1 MSFSDFLKEKDI
13 DTNNREIVEL
23 LQIFYQEGYMQGV
36 HDKSPNYE
44 YSLKYKKVVE
54 RVLSLFSRTLNP
66 IGLDN
71 LEKDLEYYLNDRRER
86 ENYLDMLP
94 KIKLA
99 YKYFKTKAYERE
111 DYFREHFM
119 DD

>member
-1 MSFSDFLKEKDI
+1 MCFGDFLKEKGI

-54 RVLSLFSRTLNP
+54 RVLSLFRRTLNP

-71 LEKDLEYYLNDRRER
+71 LEKALDVMDEYD
-86 ENYLDMLP
+86 
-94 KIKLA
+94 K
-99 YKYFKTKAYERE
+99 
-111 DYFREHFM
+111 EHPSLF
-119 DD
+119 